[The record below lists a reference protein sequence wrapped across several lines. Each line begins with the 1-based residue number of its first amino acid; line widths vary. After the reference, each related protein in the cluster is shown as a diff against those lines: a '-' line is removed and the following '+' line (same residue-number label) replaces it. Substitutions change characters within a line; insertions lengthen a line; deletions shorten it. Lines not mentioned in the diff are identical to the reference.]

1 MAAGFGGGGGEATRK
16 AMTEILLYLALSY
29 LIGAIP
35 TSYLVGRWFRGVDLR
50 VHGSRNLGA
59 TNVYRVLGWRFAL
72 PVGLVDVAKGAAP
85 VLAFGSRVEGF
96 PHFATLCGIAAIV
109 GHTLSPLVGFRGG
122 KGVATAAGAFL
133 ALAPGAVGIAALV
146 WLLLVWVTGYVSV
159 GSMIGALTL
168 PVADFVLYPPRRTI
182 GDLGLD
188 VAVAA
193 FIVWKHRTNIRRLL
207 EGTENRFRR
216 RSTAAAPKP

>member
-1 MAAGFGGGGGEATRK
+1 
-16 AMTEILLYLALSY
+16 MTESLVYLAVSY

-35 TSYLVGRWFRGVDLR
+35 TSYLAGRWLRGIDLR
-50 VHGSRNLGA
+50 EHGSRNLGA
-59 TNVYRVLGWRFAL
+59 TNVYRVLGWRFAV
-72 PVGLVDVAKGAAP
+72 PVGLIDVVKGAAP
-85 VLAFGSRVEGF
+85 VLALGSRVEGF
-96 PHFATLCGIAAIV
+96 PHFATLCGVAAIV
-109 GHTLSPLVGFRGG
+109 GHTFSPLVGFRGG

-146 WLLLVWVTGYVSV
+146 WVFLVWLTGYVSV
-159 GSMIGALTL
+159 GSIFGALTL

-193 FIVWKHRTNIRRLL
+193 FIVWKHRPNIRRLL
-207 EGTENRFRR
+207 EGTENRFGRR
-216 RSTAAAPKP
+216 GRAAAPKA